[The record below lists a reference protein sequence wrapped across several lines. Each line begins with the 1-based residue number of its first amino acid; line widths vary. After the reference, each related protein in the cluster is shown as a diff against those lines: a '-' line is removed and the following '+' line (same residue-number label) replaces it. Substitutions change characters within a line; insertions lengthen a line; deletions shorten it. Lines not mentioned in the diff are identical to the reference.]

1 MPSLA
6 RRSPILLVA
15 LLVLTQSLNGQV
27 PGTGAIQ
34 GAVLGPDGP
43 VVDATVL
50 LVGADRHATTGQR
63 GQFRLD
69 DVSPAQYRLEIT
81 AVGFVPDRRSVRVV
95 PDSLITLTVT
105 LRREAQRL
113 AEVSV
118 TGHPAA
124 PKPVAALPDVL
135 DGAIYAGKKT
145 QVIALDSL
153 DVNAAQDVSR
163 QVLGRVPGLNVSET
177 AGAGFPSN
185 GIGFRGLNPTQSI
198 EVNVRQDGYNI
209 VADPYGYPE
218 AYFIPPA
225 EALEQVQLVRG
236 APSLDFGSQFGGVVN
251 YVIRDGTPR
260 SPPTARSRFT
270 GASYATFD
278 GFGDVGGG
286 VGPLTYYGFVQYRNQ
301 RGWRPNGETEQLTGF
316 GRLRWQASPR
326 WRFGVEYTL
335 FRNRI
340 HMAGGLSN
348 DEFNANPDTS
358 FRTRNWLGSPWNLL
372 AVTADYSP
380 APNVVVHTTAWGNL
394 SQRYLVW
401 RNEDGGAGAIDAV
414 DPATNQFVP
423 REVEREKFTNA
434 TLESRLAWSFP
445 LLGRTGTLAA
455 GVRVFAG
462 RMHRQEGGPGSTASD
477 FDLTLYGGP
486 YENDVTFY
494 NTNLAGHLE
503 QLVRLGDRLTLTPG
517 VRIEYLHSSTTGY
530 TDTTFS
536 PLSRDRTFALPGVA
550 AQFRTSGTTELY
562 GSVARSY
569 RPIDYSSIAPFA
581 TVSRIDPNLKDP
593 NGYTEDLGWRGQLAG
608 SAVGFDVGVFR
619 IHYGDRIGLV
629 SGADPDGTPFTLRTN
644 VGTSV
649 HRGVEAYLEL
659 HPFSLLGT
667 AAGLGDISIF
677 DAFAYTDAKYV
688 DGEFSGNRVEYAPKF
703 VNRVGV
709 TYARGPFSGTFQV
722 SNVSRQFGDA
732 NNTIASFDANVGLV
746 PAYQVLDLTAQ
757 SRLGRRFTLGGGV
770 NNLADAHYFTRR
782 TDEYPGPGII
792 PSPGRSV
799 YLSLG
804 ANF

>member
-1 MPSLA
+1 MSPYALRMPSL
-6 RRSPILLVA
+6 LLFLLA
-15 LLVLTQSLNGQV
+15 LAPPLAAQL

-34 GAVLGPDGP
+34 GTVLGPEGP
-43 VVDATVL
+43 VADATVRL
-50 LVGADRHATTGQR
+50 LAADRHTATDGLGR
-63 GQFRLD
+63 FRLD
-69 DVSPAQYRLEIT
+69 DVPPARYTLEVT
-81 AVGFVPDRRSVRVV
+81 AVGFAPDRRAVRVL
-95 PDSLITLTVT
+95 PDSLVSVEVT

-118 TGHPAA
+118 TGPGAA

-135 DGAIYAGKKT
+135 DGAVFAGKKT
-145 QVIALDSL
+145 QVVALESL
-153 DVNAAQDVSR
+153 DVNAAQNVSR
-163 QVLGRVPGLNVSET
+163 QVLGRVPGLNVAET
-177 AGAGFPSN
+177 EGAGFPSN

-198 EVNVRQDGYNI
+198 EVNVRQAGYNI
-209 VADPYGYPE
+209 AADPYGYPE
-218 AYFIPPA
+218 AYFVPPA
-225 EALEQVQLVRG
+225 EALDRVELVRG
-236 APSLDFGSQFGGVVN
+236 ASSLGFGSQFGGVVN
-251 YVIRDGTPR
+251 YVIRDGTSR
-260 SPPTARSRFT
+260 SAPAARSRFT

-278 GFGDVGGG
+278 GFGDIGGG

-301 RGWRPNGETEQLTGF
+301 NGWRPNGDTEQVTGF
-316 GRLRWQASPR
+316 GRLRWQASPH
-326 WRFGVEYTL
+326 WRLGVEYTL

-348 DEFNANPDTS
+348 EEFNADPAAS
-358 FRTRNWLGSPWNLL
+358 FRARNWLGSPWNLL

-380 APNVVVHTTAWGNL
+380 TANLVVHTTAWGNL

-401 RNEDGGAGAIDAV
+401 RNEDGGAGALDLV

-445 LLGRTGTLAA
+445 LLGRIGTLAA
-455 GVRVFAG
+455 GLRLFTG

-494 NTNLAGHLE
+494 NTNVAGHVE
-503 QLVRLGDRLTLTPG
+503 QLVRLGDRLTVTPG
-517 VRIEYLHSSTTGY
+517 VRIEYLHSSTRGY
-530 TDTTFS
+530 TDTTFT
-536 PLSRDRTFALPGVA
+536 PLTRDRTFALPGVA
-550 AQFRTSGTTELY
+550 TQLRTSATSELY

-569 RPIDYSSIAPFA
+569 RPIDYSSITPFA

-593 NGYTEDLGWRGQLAG
+593 NGYTVDLGWRGRLAG

-649 HRGVEAYLEL
+649 HRGAEAYLEL
-659 HPFSLLGT
+659 RPFALLGS
-667 AAGLGDISIF
+667 GSGVGDISLF

-688 DGEFSGNRVEYAPKF
+688 DGEFTGNRVEYAPKF
-703 VNRVGV
+703 VNRAGV
-709 TYARGPFSGTFQV
+709 TYARGAFSGTFQV

-757 SRLGRRFTLGGGV
+757 TRLGRRFTLAGGV

-799 YLSLG
+799 YLTLG
-804 ANF
+804 ADF